1 MKKWGSILLLSIYL
15 CASTES
21 YQLLKTPWLIAH
33 LIQHYQEDPET
44 TLMGFLQMHYEENIV
59 LDEDWQQDMQ
69 LPFKCCANAPVL
81 LAVDFKAQINLPDR
95 PIIDLGP
102 SAFSPVLPRLHA
114 TLQSA
119 SIFQPPRLTARGV

>member
-33 LIQHYQEDPET
+33 FMQHCEEDPET
-44 TLMGFLQMHYEENIV
+44 TLIGFLQMHYEENMV

-81 LAVDFKAQINLPDR
+81 LAVDFKVQVQLPDR
-95 PIIDLGP
+95 PMVDLGP

-114 TLQSA
+114 TQQAA
-119 SIFQPPRLTARGV
+119 SIFQPPRLTAREV